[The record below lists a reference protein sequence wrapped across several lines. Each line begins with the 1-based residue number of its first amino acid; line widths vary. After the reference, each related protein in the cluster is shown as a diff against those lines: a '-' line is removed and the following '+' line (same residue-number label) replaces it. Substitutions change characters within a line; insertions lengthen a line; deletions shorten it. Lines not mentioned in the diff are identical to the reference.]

1 MNDERE
7 TKYKALRSSLREL
20 GSLAVAFSGGVDST
34 FLLKVARDV
43 LGERVIAITVAA
55 AVHPAS
61 ELKEAKEL
69 AAEIG
74 VPHLILE
81 ADVFEM
87 EAFKQNAPDRCYHCK
102 LDVFTQI
109 RDLAAKQGV
118 PNVADGTNADDGGD
132 YRPGLKAVAELGIL
146 TPLRDAGLAKSEIR
160 ELSHDLGL
168 PTWDK
173 PAYACLAT
181 RFPYGTRITAEK
193 LEMVEQAE
201 VVVRELGFITSRV
214 RHHGDIARIEVAPAD
229 VAKLAAPGVAGE
241 VVRRLKEAGYRY
253 VTLDLEGYR
262 TGSMNE
268 TLGGEGDKND
278 D

>member
-7 TKYKALRSSLREL
+7 TKYEALRGSLREL

-34 FLLKVARDV
+34 FLLKAARDV

-55 AVHPAS
+55 AVHPAG
-61 ELKEAKEL
+61 ELEEAKEL

-87 EAFKQNAPDRCYHCK
+87 EAFKRNAPDRCYHCK
-102 LDVFTQI
+102 LAVFTQI
-109 RDLAAKQGV
+109 RALAATQGV

-146 TPLRDAGLAKSEIR
+146 TPLRDAGLAKSDIR
-160 ELSHDLGL
+160 ELSRELGL

-181 RFPYGTRITAEK
+181 RFPYGAEITAAK

-201 VVVRELGFITSRV
+201 E
-214 RHHGDIARIEVAPAD
+214 
-229 VAKLAAPGVAGE
+229 
-241 VVRRLKEAGYRY
+241 
-253 VTLDLEGYR
+253 
-262 TGSMNE
+262 
-268 TLGGEGDKND
+268 
-278 D
+278 